1 MLLPYY
7 QDKLIEAGCDEAGRG
22 CLAGPVFA
30 AAVILPKNFSNK
42 ILNDS
47 KKLSKKQRDELRV
60 VIENEALD
68 FAVMSVDN
76 KKIDEINILN
86 ASILAMHLCLD
97 KLKTKFELV
106 IVDGNRF
113 KPYKKLPHKTIVEGD
128 AKYMNIAAASV
139 LAKTY
144 RDEFMLQAHQQY
156 PLYHWLTNK
165 GYGTAEHRKAIM
177 QHGQCPLHRRSFV
190 IKEMQ
195 PELF

>member
-1 MLLPYY
+1 
-7 QDKLIEAGCDEAGRG
+7 
-22 CLAGPVFA
+22 
-30 AAVILPKNFSNK
+30 
-42 ILNDS
+42 
-47 KKLSKKQRDELRV
+47 
-60 VIENEALD
+60 
-68 FAVMSVDN
+68 
-76 KKIDEINILN
+76 
-86 ASILAMHLCLD
+86 
-97 KLKTKFELV
+97 
-106 IVDGNRF
+106 
-113 KPYKKLPHKTIVEGD
+113 
-128 AKYMNIAAASV
+128 MNIAAASV

>member
-1 MLLPYY
+1 M
-7 QDKLIEAGCDEAGRG
+7 
-22 CLAGPVFA
+22 
-30 AAVILPKNFSNK
+30 
-42 ILNDS
+42 
-47 KKLSKKQRDELRV
+47 
-60 VIENEALD
+60 IENEALD